1 MELRP
6 SVYFDRIKESSP
18 STGAGLYTLG
28 GAPTGFNTFA
38 SVLTDN
44 QYIDYGVTDQ
54 SGTYWE
60 NGRGRYSAAGN
71 TITVVTVTASSN
83 NGQPVVWSNQIK
95 AIFLTADAA
104 SIQGIQ
110 DDTVYNSLI
119 LG

>member
-6 SVYFDRIKESSP
+6 SVFFDRIKESSP
-18 STGAGLYTLG
+18 SIGAGVYTLG

-38 SVLTDN
+38 SVLSDN

-54 SGTYWE
+54 SGADWE

-71 TITVVTVTASSN
+71 TITVVTITASSN
-83 NGQPVVWSNQIK
+83 SGQPVVWANQIK
-95 AIFLTADAA
+95 VIFLTAD
-104 SIQGIQ
+104 SSTLQGIQ